1 MPVDYSLGK
10 VYKIVGNGKV
20 YVGSTCERLLCQRFA
35 EHKSKYKRGNCYVTS
50 FECLSDP
57 ECYIEL
63 LELCPCSCVDELRKC
78 EGKWIRDLDCVNR
91 KIEGRTKKE
100 YYEEHKEEI
109 KTYQQENKE
118 EIAEHR
124 KAHYTINQEVILEK
138 KKTYYQANREAIL
151 EKAKSRYYENKKK

>member
-1 MPVDYSLGK
+1 
-10 VYKIVGNGKV
+10 
-20 YVGSTCERLLCQRFA
+20 
-35 EHKSKYKRGNCYVTS
+35 VTS